1 MEVIIIHSVKV
12 VGQCVGVWI
21 QMEKKFPTQDK
32 LELQIATSQV
42 LNIYFNEIL
51 NAIIPSIPD
60 ILEKFARF
68 CFCDSPYTEN
78 VYLMQ
83 FLHAIAL
90 NTVTNVNHLHAT
102 MPF

>member
-1 MEVIIIHSVKV
+1 MEVIIIHSAKV
-12 VGQCVGVWI
+12 LGQCVGVWM

-42 LNIYFNEIL
+42 LNISFNDIL

-68 CFCDSPYTEN
+68 CFCDSPYKEN

-83 FLHAIAL
+83 FLSTCNGFKYSH
-90 NTVTNVNHLHAT
+90 
-102 MPF
+102 